1 MYVCCVTETQQYE
14 PARQPRQPGQDWA
27 DSRDMNTFIEISD
40 LLRSG
45 LSLHQ
50 TVHHT
55 SLVVWSRHRPLTE
68 PAQFGELHASPP
80 GHQVGGQLRVVG

>member
-1 MYVCCVTETQQYE
+1 MRRVVMGLITYSWVLKPQQIY
-14 PARQPRQPGQDWA
+14 
-27 DSRDMNTFIEISD
+27 D

-80 GHQVGGQLRVVG
+80 GHQVGGQLRVVGQQVSL

>member
-1 MYVCCVTETQQYE
+1 MNAYIEESGHGAHHLLLGTKRQQ
-14 PARQPRQPGQDWA
+14 
-27 DSRDMNTFIEISD
+27 ISY

-50 TVHHT
+50 TLHHT

-68 PAQFGELHASPP
+68 PAQFGELHASPEYDP
-80 GHQVGGQLRVVG
+80 VGHLTVS